1 MSEPTHY
8 QVMRSRNNTHLFVIC
23 YADRF
28 YDDVPL
34 AVRNRGPWAG
44 DRGLVQNLRPEIR
57 LTLRARATWWSRR
70 RRLCS
75 TRRRRAA
82 SKKDADSGGRWNRRP
97 QRAIRGYK
105 QRAAPVLLRP
115 TAIQRRFREL
125 SSSGCRSAGRK
136 WPRRTGARGGQYSC
150 ASSLLQGLPPNETAD
165 HDVRSPRLRDVAV
178 GIDRGRVQAGAQLR
192 GRADAHRAVGV
203 RA

>member
-1 MSEPTHY
+1 MSELTHY

-75 TRRRRAA
+75 TPRRRAA
-82 SKKDADSGGRWNRRP
+82 SKKDANSGGRWNRRP

-150 ASSLLQGLPPNETAD
+150 ASSLLQGLPPMRRPIGSICNLLPSPELISDFPNRRQLIPSPIRAA
-165 HDVRSPRLRDVAV
+165 RSLGD
-178 GIDRGRVQAGAQLR
+178 GSC
-192 GRADAHRAVGV
+192 
-203 RA
+203 

>member
-82 SKKDADSGGRWNRRP
+82 SKKDAEL
-97 QRAIRGYK
+97 RGEVELASATRHPRV
-105 QRAAPVLLRP
+105 Q
-115 TAIQRRFREL
+115 TA
-125 SSSGCRSAGRK
+125 
-136 WPRRTGARGGQYSC
+136 RRTGTPAPDGNPEAFSRTVIVWLSQC
-150 ASSLLQGLPPNETAD
+150 RTKMAPE
-165 HDVRSPRLRDVAV
+165 
-178 GIDRGRVQAGAQLR
+178 DRGQGGTVQLCKQSAPGLAPQ
-192 GRADAHRAVGV
+192 
-203 RA
+203 

>member
-75 TRRRRAA
+75 TRRRRGLEKGRRLRGEVESA
-82 SKKDADSGGRWNRRP
+82 SATRHPRV
-97 QRAIRGYK
+97 Q
-105 QRAAPVLLRP
+105 
-115 TAIQRRFREL
+115 TA
-125 SSSGCRSAGRK
+125 
-136 WPRRTGARGGQYSC
+136 RRTGTPAPDGNPEAFSRTVIVWLSQCRTKMAPEDRGQGGQYSC
-150 ASSLLQGLPPNETAD
+150 ASSLLQGLPPMRRPIGSICNLLPSPELISDFPNRRQLIPSPIRAA
-165 HDVRSPRLRDVAV
+165 RSPGD
-178 GIDRGRVQAGAQLR
+178 GSC
-192 GRADAHRAVGV
+192 
-203 RA
+203 